1 MRPTFNATEE
11 LEAIRKRKA
20 LCRRRRFKKNRLERY
35 RAELIELRQSGAS
48 YRELSAWIRT
58 NKRWKV
64 DHSVIRRWM
73 IKLPE
78 MEALN
83 HG

>member
-20 LCRRRRFKKNRLERY
+20 LSRRRRFYKNRLERY

-48 YRELSAWIRT
+48 YRELSLWIRT

-64 DHSVIRRWM
+64 DHTIIRRWM

-78 MEALN
+78 MEAFN

>member
-1 MRPTFNATEE
+1 LRPTFNATEE

-20 LCRRRRFKKNRLERY
+20 LSRQRRFKKKRLERY
-35 RAELIELRQSGAS
+35 RAELIELRRSGAS

-58 NKRWKV
+58 SKRWKV

-78 MEALN
+78 MQEIN

>member
-1 MRPTFNATEE
+1 MHPTFNATDE

-20 LCRRRRFKKNRLERY
+20 LNRRRRFKKNRLDRY

-64 DHSVIRRWM
+64 DHTVIRRWM

-78 MEALN
+78 MENPN

>member
-11 LEAIRKRKA
+11 LTALRKRKA
-20 LCRRRRFKKNRLERY
+20 LSRRRRFYKNRLERY

-48 YRELSAWIRT
+48 YRELSSWIRF

-64 DHSVIRRWM
+64 DHTVIRRWM

-83 HG
+83 NG